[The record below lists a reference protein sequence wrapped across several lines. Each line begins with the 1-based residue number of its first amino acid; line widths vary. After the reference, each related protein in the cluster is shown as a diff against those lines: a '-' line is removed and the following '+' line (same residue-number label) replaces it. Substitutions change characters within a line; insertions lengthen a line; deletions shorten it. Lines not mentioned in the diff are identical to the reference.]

1 MTRFLRHL
9 ISGATAGFLCISAA
23 LPAAAQDIFLRPA
36 LESFVDKDTGLEFPA
51 IIDTFQK
58 VRVRKNENP
67 VFGTVVRYE
76 NEAGTCADV
85 YIYSLDTGA
94 KAVRQDVFEK
104 HFQETDLGILD
115 MPSKN
120 RNIQSV
126 KHIEVP
132 GRKAPANGFEV
143 HYKIQNGAVQMDS
156 VLYLALY
163 RGKLVKIRVSYF
175 PEDTD
180 EAVHAGLFV
189 DAVSAMLN
197 KNKAEEAR
205 KPASTA
211 AAQESKAET
220 PRNASTSTEP
230 AAAAAAAKPE
240 T

>member
-1 MTRFLRHL
+1 MTHFFRHL
-9 ISGATAGFLCISAA
+9 FSGAAAGLLCIFAA

-36 LESFVDKDTGLEFPA
+36 MESFIDKETGLEFPA
-51 IIDTFQK
+51 IVDSFQK

-94 KAVRQDVFEK
+94 KAVSQDMFEK

-126 KHIEVP
+126 KHIEIP
-132 GRKAPANGFEV
+132 GRKAPGNSFEA
-143 HYKIQNGAVQMDS
+143 HYQIQNGSTKMDS
-156 VLYLALY
+156 ILYLALY
-163 RGKLVKIRVSYF
+163 RGKLVKIRVTFF
-175 PEDTD
+175 PENSD
-180 EAVHAGLFV
+180 ESDHAFRFI

-197 KNKAEEAR
+197 KNKAEDTR
-205 KPASTA
+205 K
-211 AAQESKAET
+211 
-220 PRNASTSTEP
+220 P
-230 AAAAAAAKPE
+230 AAAAPQEKKPETPREPEKAGAPAAAEAKPE